1 LNTFNSLKIA
11 LLIPKVSGGFRLES
25 VPLNLSYLG
34 AVLEQKGYFVKG
46 YNLNFEKINI
56 DEIKNF
62 DIVGITSTTVVFPEV
77 VKFIK
82 RIKKTN
88 PKLII
93 VVGGPHTTACPDES
107 LSVKEIDYLVVGE
120 GEISFPKL
128 VEAIEKGF
136 SKSNIP
142 NLVYRRGGKI
152 IHNKRSVIKD
162 LDEIPFPAKH
172 IFDISKYPNLQKAYG
187 DIIASRGCPFKCT
200 NCKPGLDD
208 IAPYRLR
215 KPEKVVDEMEWLM
228 EKYKVR
234 HFTFSDSEL
243 VGPKIW
249 VKKFT
254 SEIKSRNLRITYT
267 CNGRTDRIDS
277 EVLSWL
283 KQSGCVFIG
292 YGVESGSQE
301 VIDNLLLKGINLNRT
316 REVISETVNSGIGTG
331 AWFMIGIPGET
342 EKQLRQT
349 ISFAKT
355 LDVSIIEINVAM
367 PWPGTGF
374 YEVCKKNGWLST
386 EDWGKM
392 DEKHS
397 AVIETEFLSA
407 KRVKELFNTF
417 RQELVASG
425 WKKDTTGTRFFH
437 PNFLRRTIKSNIWTV
452 LHRGVQKGDFI
463 KLLNW
468 ISGKY

>member
-1 LNTFNSLKIA
+1 MKTA
-11 LLIPKVSGGFRLES
+11 LIIPKISGGFRLES

-46 YNLNFEKINI
+46 YNLNFEKIGAR
-56 DEIKNF
+56 EIKNF
-62 DIVGITSTTVVFPEV
+62 DIVGISSTTVVFSEV
-77 VKFIK
+77 VKFVK
-82 RIKKTN
+82 TIKKIN
-88 PKLII
+88 PKLTI
-93 VVGGPHTTACPDES
+93 VVGGPHVTACPDES
-107 LSVKEIDYLVVGE
+107 LFVKEIDCLVVGE
-120 GEISFPKL
+120 GEIAFPKL
-128 VEAIEKGF
+128 VEAIEKGS
-136 SKSNIP
+136 SKSIIP
-142 NLVYRRGGKI
+142 NLVYRQGSKI
-152 IHNKRSVIKD
+152 FHNKREIIKD

-172 IFDISKYPNLQKAYG
+172 IFDVSKYPNLQKAYG

-200 NCKPGLDD
+200 NCKPGLDNV
-208 IAPYRLR
+208 APYRLR

-228 EKYKVR
+228 GKYKVR

-243 VGPKIW
+243 VGQKIW

-254 SEIKSRNLRITYT
+254 SEIKKRNLRITYA
-267 CNGRTDRIDS
+267 CNGRTDMVDR

-301 VIDNLLLKGINLNRT
+301 VIDNLLLKGINLIRS
-316 REVISETVNSGIGTG
+316 REVISETVKFGIGTG

-342 EKQLRQT
+342 EEQLRQT
-349 ISFAKT
+349 IDFAKT

-374 YEVCKKNGWLST
+374 YEVCKKNDWLST
-386 EDWGKM
+386 DDWSRM

-397 AVIETEFLSA
+397 AVIETEFLST
-407 KRVKELFNTF
+407 KRVGELFDFF
-417 RQELVASG
+417 RQELINSG

-437 PNFLRRTIKSNIWTV
+437 PNFLTRTIKSSIWSV

-468 ISGKY
+468 VSGKY